1 MTHFAKLS
9 DVKIK
14 SLKPLDKPYKAFDGQ
29 GLFLE
34 VMPNGNKK
42 WRFRYLYQGQDKRI
56 TLGTYPTTRTP

>member
-14 SLKPLDKPYKAFDGQ
+14 ALKSADKPYKAFDGQ

-34 VMPNGNKK
+34 VAQ
-42 WRFRYLYQGQDKRI
+42 RQ
-56 TLGTYPTTRTP
+56 